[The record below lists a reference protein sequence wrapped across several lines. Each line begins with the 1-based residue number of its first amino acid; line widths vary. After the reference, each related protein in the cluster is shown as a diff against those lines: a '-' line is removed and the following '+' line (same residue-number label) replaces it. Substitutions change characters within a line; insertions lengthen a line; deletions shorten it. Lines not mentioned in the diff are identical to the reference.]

1 MLRPV
6 LETLKG
12 GILVEVSKPD
22 AHAWKLIVY
31 SQSFTGSNGCMS
43 TRVNGPASKTVK
55 MPLNMALAAING
67 DNEIDE
73 DEVGAEMALA
83 AQSYAKPATV

>member
-1 MLRPV
+1 
-6 LETLKG
+6 
-12 GILVEVSKPD
+12 
-22 AHAWKLIVY
+22 
-31 SQSFTGSNGCMS
+31 MS

-73 DEVGAEMALA
+73 DEVGAEMALGHA
-83 AQSYAKPATV
+83 G